1 MQSNQGSYIKKWG
14 AVKIQVSIPNVP
26 NSIAKYDKGK
36 ILFNKK
42 NRNESMSISTDI
54 FNGNSNILC

>member
-1 MQSNQGSYIKKWG
+1 MSPNNHYTDAVHMQSNQVSYIKKWG
-14 AVKIQVSIPNVP
+14 AAKIQVSIPDIP

-42 NRNESMSISTDI
+42 NRN
-54 FNGNSNILC
+54 